1 MMVAFDIDIML
12 LTEEGIQLRKE
23 YIIPF
28 NNVKK
33 LSSSSTIDLL
43 IMIEMLIL
51 LINSFDKIA
60 KIFRAIIDNKV
71 IISCS
76 MDSLCL
82 FECSCCMRMDRDDCD
97 WLYSY
102 SIFINLICPQHISF
116 YTQSLWFEYE
126 LCVLIQSN
134 TSFIHLIHS
143 IITSYSHQHTQL
155 STHSLWGMIP
165 CEWMKEWREI
175 V

>member
-1 MMVAFDIDIML
+1 MIEFELDIPL
-12 LTEEGIQLRKE
+12 LTEDGIQLRKE

-51 LINSFDKIA
+51 LINSFDKIVN
-60 KIFRAIIDNKV
+60 IFRAVVDNKV
-71 IISCS
+71 IVSCS

-82 FECSCCMRMDRDDCD
+82 FECSC
-97 WLYSY
+97 
-102 SIFINLICPQHISF
+102 
-116 YTQSLWFEYE
+116 
-126 LCVLIQSN
+126 V
-134 TSFIHLIHS
+134 
-143 IITSYSHQHTQL
+143 
-155 STHSLWGMIP
+155 
-165 CEWMKEWREI
+165 

>member
-51 LINSFDKIA
+51 LINSFDRKA
-60 KIFRAIIDNKV
+60 
-71 IISCS
+71 S
-76 MDSLCL
+76 
-82 FECSCCMRMDRDDCD
+82 
-97 WLYSY
+97 SY
-102 SIFINLICPQHISF
+102 KDTILDQ
-116 YTQSLWFEYE
+116 
-126 LCVLIQSN
+126 
-134 TSFIHLIHS
+134 
-143 IITSYSHQHTQL
+143 
-155 STHSLWGMIP
+155 
-165 CEWMKEWREI
+165 
-175 V
+175 

>member
-97 WLYSY
+97 
-102 SIFINLICPQHISF
+102 
-116 YTQSLWFEYE
+116 
-126 LCVLIQSN
+126 
-134 TSFIHLIHS
+134 
-143 IITSYSHQHTQL
+143 
-155 STHSLWGMIP
+155 
-165 CEWMKEWREI
+165 
-175 V
+175 

>member
-33 LSSSSTIDLL
+33 LSSSST
-43 IMIEMLIL
+43 IEMLIL

-97 WLYSY
+97 
-102 SIFINLICPQHISF
+102 
-116 YTQSLWFEYE
+116 
-126 LCVLIQSN
+126 
-134 TSFIHLIHS
+134 
-143 IITSYSHQHTQL
+143 
-155 STHSLWGMIP
+155 
-165 CEWMKEWREI
+165 
-175 V
+175 

>member
-1 MMVAFDIDIML
+1 MIEFELDIPL
-12 LTEEGIQLRKE
+12 LTEDGIRICKNTF
-23 YIIPF
+23 Y
-28 NNVKK
+28 NVKK

-51 LINSFDKIA
+51 LINSFDEIA

-97 WLYSY
+97 
-102 SIFINLICPQHISF
+102 
-116 YTQSLWFEYE
+116 
-126 LCVLIQSN
+126 
-134 TSFIHLIHS
+134 
-143 IITSYSHQHTQL
+143 
-155 STHSLWGMIP
+155 
-165 CEWMKEWREI
+165 
-175 V
+175 